1 MSRVVARVVESPA
14 ELSLPLPPGL
24 TVVPVQDPDDFAQ
37 ALAVRTGAVLVGSAE
52 EAQKELGRRQ
62 QSVTPHSRA
71 AEEVAW
77 LRGVLEGGS
86 PELPPRL
93 APDAELRS
101 LAARLADARE
111 AAKQTR
117 IALLKREATVQAET
131 RKSPGV
137 LAEVEPELAR
147 RVAHRVAVTLRRA
160 RAAKRALGP
169 KPVLDRETEQLARRA
184 MSRLEDALFAHSR
197 ARQRVHTR
205 LAVGNVVGLLLAL
218 IGAVVV
224 WSGADLDAPS
234 VYAVFALS
242 GAAPITALAIGGVG
256 AVHARRRVRTTSV
269 ACAQAFGRAG
279 VQDAEELARRR
290 AELEDWLARADAT
303 AAARD
308 AWHDALQAW
317 ETMAG
322 PDADP
327 RDVEELLEVGARL
340 HAAKLAAA
348 TVRADAERAGRML
361 LSVEQEVQARL
372 ATLPAA
378 TTGTV
383 VHDTSPIVLTG
394 SDGDRTR
401 LEEWAPA
408 VPVAL
413 VTALAPV
420 HRPQSLPEPD
430 PEPAPIVIDVRE
442 PVPEPE
448 PALEPEPEPEQPMAR
463 TFVFDAQAA
472 RRLRRRARRLR

>member
-24 TVVPVQDPDDFAQ
+24 TVVPVQDPDDFAR
-37 ALAVRTGAVLVGSAE
+37 ALAVRTGAVLVGSPE
-52 EAQKELGRRQ
+52 EAQEELGRRQ
-62 QSVTPHSRA
+62 LPVTPHSRA

-77 LRGVLEGGS
+77 LRSVVEGGA

-93 APDAELRS
+93 APDAELRA
-101 LAARLADARE
+101 LAARLAEARD

-117 IALLKREATVQAET
+117 IILLKREAAVQAEA
-131 RKSPGV
+131 RKAPGA

-147 RVAHRVAVTLRRA
+147 RVAHRVAVSLRRA

-197 ARQRVHTR
+197 ARHRVHTR
-205 LAVGNVVGLLLAL
+205 LAVGNVIGLLLVL

-224 WSGADLDAPS
+224 WSGSNLDAPS

-242 GAAPITALAIGGVG
+242 GAAPIAALAIGGVG
-256 AVHARRRVRTTSV
+256 AVHARRRVHTASV

-279 VQDAEELARRR
+279 VQDAEELAGRR

-308 AWHDALQAW
+308 AWHEALQAW
-317 ETMAG
+317 QAMAG

-327 RDVEELLEVGARL
+327 RDIEELLEAGGRL
-340 HAAKLAAA
+340 REVKVAAA
-348 TVRADAERAGRML
+348 AARCDAEQAGRML
-361 LSVEQEVQARL
+361 VAVEQEVQDRL

-394 SDGDRTR
+394 SDSDRMR

-408 VPVAL
+408 VPIAL
-413 VTALAPV
+413 VTTIDSAAAVAYEAVEPESTPAPV
-420 HRPQSLPEPD
+420 
-430 PEPAPIVIDVRE
+430 VIDVRD
-442 PVPEPE
+442 PEPE
-448 PALEPEPEPEQPMAR
+448 PAFEAEPDHEQPMAR